1 MKKIMTMAKHAVYG
15 MLMVFSVATLTSCNG
30 GVDGKVV
37 FASTKVP
44 LPLGR
49 YIQLAHPY
57 ATYTLTEPDGNGNGE
72 MIVDFDFE
80 ILRHVPDMEYLSF
93 KVEPVK
99 WVDGE
104 KNIRVK
110 FKKDQQAVEQLANVI
125 ADDNM
130 NRAMVSFHRQYEDRT
145 SKEVEA
151 LRRQWNETEVQFD
164 NTAIYIEVPSS
175 RIHLTGDRANFV
187 QVVQSSTIHLY
198 SKNNSSINLECSVE
212 VTSQIEY
219 ARTVTCTIK
228 TQDGSFEAVLVG
240 STGMVGY
247 WNFGNEENNRYY
259 ISPRDMD
266 KLLSSPVDVYID
278 VK

>member
-1 MKKIMTMAKHAVYG
+1 MTGHAVLC
-15 MLMVFSVATLTSCNG
+15 MLMVFSVAMMTSCNG

-80 ILRHVPDMEYLSF
+80 ILRHVPDIEYLTF
-93 KVEPVK
+93 KVEPVR

-104 KNIRVK
+104 KNFRLK
-110 FKKDQQAVEQLANVI
+110 SKNDQQAVEQLANVI
-125 ADDNM
+125 ADENVD
-130 NRAMVSFHRQYEDRT
+130 RAVVSFHRQYEDMT
-145 SKEVEA
+145 TKELEA
-151 LRRQWNETEVQFD
+151 RRDRWNGTEVQFE
-164 NTAIYIEVPSS
+164 NSAIYIEVPAS
-175 RIHLTGDRANFV
+175 RIHLTGEGSKSVR
-187 QVVQSSTIHLY
+187 VVGRSAIQLY
-198 SKNNSSINLECSVE
+198 SDNYSSIYVEYSAETISQLE
-212 VTSQIEY
+212 Y
-219 ARTVTCTIK
+219 LRTVTCTIK
-228 TQDGSFEAVLVG
+228 TQDGSFEAVLMG
-240 STGMVGY
+240 TM
-247 WNFGNEENNRYY
+247 GNANMKAYHRCGVDKNIKYY